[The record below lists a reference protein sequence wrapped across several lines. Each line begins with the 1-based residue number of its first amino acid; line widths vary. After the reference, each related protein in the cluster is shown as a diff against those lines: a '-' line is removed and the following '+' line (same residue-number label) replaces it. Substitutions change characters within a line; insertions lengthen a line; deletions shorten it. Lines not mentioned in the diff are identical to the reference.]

1 MLQEDPRLGVP
12 PDLRSTLEPAVD
24 RRPSSAPLPA
34 DVVTRLL
41 RPCRNGRG
49 RWMLAARLIVALWI
63 AVCSAG
69 GCARQSAPAAPAE
82 LPLNEQIAAVQAGR
96 SDRISYDRTP
106 LDSDTEEGRSK
117 LDALASL
124 STLRVLQL
132 DHPDNRLSMADA
144 ALLLA
149 LPELGH
155 IRLRGVP
162 IDDATMA
169 GIPATSKLR
178 IVNLPNAD
186 LTDAGFAALQR
197 LPQLEQL
204 RLRSPRVSGAGL
216 RALKTFPALL
226 RLHLIDVPVT
236 DAGLRVFHELPQL
249 QSLYLDGASLSD
261 AAYDALFVV
270 RPDLHVHLN
279 QRHHDRDPHS
289 HPHADAPK
297 S

>member
-1 MLQEDPRLGVP
+1 MLFEDPCLGVT
-12 PDLRSTLEPAVD
+12 PDKCSTLNSAVD
-24 RRPSSAPLPA
+24 RRLSSAPLLNKAVIWVLYP
-34 DVVTRLL
+34 R
-41 RPCRNGRG
+41 RS
-49 RWMLAARLIVALWI
+49 RWMLAARLVAAVSI

-69 GCARQSAPAAPAE
+69 GCWRPTVPAAPAE
-82 LPLNEQIAAVQAGR
+82 LPLDEQIAAVRAGR
-96 SDRISYDRTP
+96 SDRISFDRTP
-106 LDSDTEEGRSK
+106 LDSHSEAGRK
-117 LDALASL
+117 QLDALAGL
-124 STLRVLQL
+124 LTLRVLQL
-132 DHPDNRLSMADA
+132 DHSDNRLSPADA
-144 ALLLA
+144 ARLLA

-162 IDDATMA
+162 VDDATMA

-178 IVNLPNAD
+178 ILNLPNAD

-216 RALKTFPALL
+216 QALKTFPALL

-236 DAGLRVFHELPQL
+236 DAGLRVFYELPQL
-249 QSLYLDGASLSD
+249 QSLYLDGATLSD
-261 AAYDALFVV
+261 AAYDALFTA

-279 QRHHDRDPHS
+279 QRHHDRDPHN
-289 HPHADAPK
+289 HPHADAGK